1 MAFNGDFEISIFSQY
16 YLAIHYVIV
25 SLKSSLGTSLRQ
37 EKNRLAIMLYNKT
50 AIDIKHQYI
59 QDKQEWK

>member
-1 MAFNGDFEISIFSQY
+1 MAFNGDFEFQFSYNIIS
-16 YLAIHYVIV
+16 AIHYVIV